1 MITYTISDVPNKK
14 ATSQGLVD
22 LTNEEKQKL
31 VDEWNAYES
40 QSATR
45 KLAEIKQIRLQKLK
59 ETDWMANS
67 DVTMS
72 DAWKTKIQ
80 AWRDIPQNNST
91 ETEYDALLTRDA
103 DGNLTNT
110 IWSDA

>member
-1 MITYTISDVPNKK
+1 MTTVNIDGVSREMT
-14 ATSQGLVD
+14 A
-22 LTNEEKQKL
+22 EEQAAYDAQQLAWETTGRKNLKLQSVREIRNQKL
-31 VDEWNAYES
+31 
-40 QSATR
+40 Q
-45 KLAEIKQIRLQKLK
+45 

-67 DVTMS
+67 DVTIS
-72 DAWKTKIQ
+72 DAWKTKRQ

>member
-1 MITYTISDVPNKK
+1 MTTVNIDGVSREMT
-14 ATSQGLVD
+14 A
-22 LTNEEKQKL
+22 EEQAAYDAQQLAWETTGRKNLKLQSVREIRNQKL
-31 VDEWNAYES
+31 
-40 QSATR
+40 Q
-45 KLAEIKQIRLQKLK
+45 

-72 DAWKTKIQ
+72 DAWKTKRQ

>member
-1 MITYTISDVPNKK
+1 MGI
-14 ATSQGLVD
+14 
-22 LTNEEKQKL
+22 KL
-31 VDEWNAYES
+31 VNGIETPLTAEEEAEIVEKNSDANRIA
-40 QSATR
+40 R
-45 KLAEIKQIRLQKLK
+45 KLEDIKDMRLAKLQA
-59 ETDWMANS
+59 TDWMANS

-72 DAWKTKIQ
+72 DAWKTKRQ

>member
-1 MITYTISDVPNKK
+1 MPRFHGTPNGNIQFT
-14 ATSQGLVD
+14 AEEEAQRDAEEQVWQ
-22 LTNEEKQKL
+22 NE
-31 VDEWNAYES
+31 
-40 QSATR
+40 SADR
-45 KLAEIKQIRLQKLK
+45 KLAEIKALRLERLQ

-67 DVTMS
+67 DLTMS
-72 DAWKTKIQ
+72 DAWKTKRQ

-91 ETEYDALLTRDA
+91 ETEYDALLNRDA

>member
-1 MITYTISDVPNKK
+1 MAKYTHLIDGVVVDFTPEEEAIKDAKDK
-14 ATSQGLVD
+14 AWNDNTLSRKLNQIK
-22 LTNEEKQKL
+22 NIRQQKL
-31 VDEWNAYES
+31 
-40 QSATR
+40 Q
-45 KLAEIKQIRLQKLK
+45 

-72 DAWKTKIQ
+72 DSWKTKRQ
-80 AWRDIPQNNST
+80 SWRDIPQNNST
-91 ETEYDALLTRDA
+91 EAEYNAILTRDS

>member
-1 MITYTISDVPNKK
+1 MVDYNNIITPEGVTRTEITGAEKTQLEADRK
-14 ATSQGLVD
+14 AFAD
-22 LTNEEKQKL
+22 K
-31 VDEWNAYES
+31 
-40 QSATR
+40 SADR
-45 KLAEIKQIRLQKLK
+45 KLIQIKEIRLEKLK
-59 ETDWMANS
+59 ETDYLALG

-72 DAWKTKIQ
+72 DAWKTKRQ
-80 AWRDIPQNNST
+80 EWRDIPQNNST

>member
-1 MITYTISDVPNKK
+1 MVDYIVNENGVERK
-14 ATSQGLVD
+14 ATEQ
-22 LTNEEKQKL
+22 EKA
-31 VDEWNAYES
+31 DIIARNNAWEDDS
-40 QSATR
+40 SNR
-45 KLAEIKQIRLQKLK
+45 KLKQIKEIRLEKLK

-67 DVTMS
+67 DVTMT
-72 DAWKTKIQ
+72 DAWKTKRQ

-91 ETEYDALLTRDA
+91 ETEYDALLTTDA

>member
-1 MITYTISDVPNKK
+1 MTKIAINDIVREMTAEEQAVYDARQQAYIDDGPN
-14 ATSQGLVD
+14 
-22 LTNEEKQKL
+22 
-31 VDEWNAYES
+31 
-40 QSATR
+40 R
-45 KLAEIKQIRLQKLK
+45 KLTQIKQIRLEKLQA
-59 ETDWMANS
+59 TDWMANS
-67 DVTMS
+67 DLTMS
-72 DAWKTKIQ
+72 NAWKTKRQ

>member
-1 MITYTISDVPNKK
+1 MTKIAINDIVREMTAEEQAVYDARQEAYINDGPN
-14 ATSQGLVD
+14 
-22 LTNEEKQKL
+22 
-31 VDEWNAYES
+31 
-40 QSATR
+40 R
-45 KLAEIKQIRLQKLK
+45 KLTQIKQIRLEKLQA
-59 ETDWMANS
+59 TDWMANS
-67 DVTMS
+67 DLTMS
-72 DAWKTKIQ
+72 NAWKTKRQ

>member
-1 MITYTISDVPNKK
+1 MVDYIVNENGVERK
-14 ATSQGLVD
+14 ATEQ
-22 LTNEEKQKL
+22 EKA
-31 VDEWNAYES
+31 DIIARNNAWEDDS
-40 QSATR
+40 LNR
-45 KLAEIKQIRLQKLK
+45 KLKQIKEIRLEKLK

-67 DVTMS
+67 DVTMT
-72 DAWKTKIQ
+72 DAWKTKRQ

-91 ETEYDALLTRDA
+91 ETEYDALLTRDV

>member
-1 MITYTISDVPNKK
+1 MSNYKVFSNVGGLRDMTDAEK
-14 ATSQGLVD
+14 AQYDKDIAKDPSS
-22 LTNEEKQKL
+22 EEVKL
-31 VDEWNAYES
+31 N
-40 QSATR
+40 T
-45 KLAEIKQIRLQKLK
+45 IKQIRLQKLK

-72 DAWKTKIQ
+72 DAWKTKRQ

-110 IWSDA
+110 LWSDA

>member
-1 MITYTISDVPNKK
+1 MTKIAINDVVREMTAEEQAAYDARQQAYIDDGPN
-14 ATSQGLVD
+14 
-22 LTNEEKQKL
+22 
-31 VDEWNAYES
+31 
-40 QSATR
+40 R
-45 KLAEIKQIRLQKLK
+45 KLTQIKQIRLEKLQA
-59 ETDWMANS
+59 TDWMANS
-67 DVTMS
+67 DLTMS
-72 DAWKTKIQ
+72 DAWKTKRQ

>member
-1 MITYTISDVPNKK
+1 MTTVNIDGVSREMT
-14 ATSQGLVD
+14 A
-22 LTNEEKQKL
+22 EEQAAYDAQQLAWETTGRKNLKLQSVREIRNQKL
-31 VDEWNAYES
+31 
-40 QSATR
+40 Q
-45 KLAEIKQIRLQKLK
+45 

-67 DVTMS
+67 DVTIS
-72 DAWKTKIQ
+72 DAWKTKRQ
-80 AWRDIPQNNST
+80 EWRDIPQNNST